1 MSNEV
6 LILIGVVSVIA
17 LLTLM
22 IKGKVHP
29 FIALGLVSIAV
40 SLSAGIPMGKVIPTL
55 ISGMGG
61 TLGSVAL
68 IVGLGA
74 MLGKVIEKSN
84 GADVLASWLL
94 DKFGAKKSAICIS
107 NDRFY
112 FWYPCFC

>member
-40 SLSAGIPMGKVIPTL
+40 FAFCWHSDGESY
-55 ISGMGG
+55 
-61 TLGSVAL
+61 
-68 IVGLGA
+68 
-74 MLGKVIEKSN
+74 SN
-84 GADVLASWLL
+84 V
-94 DKFGAKKSAICIS
+94 
-107 NDRFY
+107 N
-112 FWYPCFC
+112 